1 MSCVGAE
8 GKQKL
13 KSITNMKQ
21 LLKAQSLTF
30 DNHIPNSHLEMD
42 KNLHF
47 HKEMSIPQDGKK
59 MDVSGLF
66 YLDKNEIEVRWEN
79 HDKISNDKI
88 KNSLKKKLV
97 KEINKAIKTQGAAY
111 FLENIKKGLNSIF
124 TSRSEQEKEKIWNTA
139 FDNIMSSLGIDKEQK
154 EIIRNENSDLF
165 CLYLD
170 GNDKNHK
177 NKINEKIKICRSYSK
192 NEFSR
197 LDQYYEDNFKD
208 PSVYYITANEHEKC
222 IEMGEL
228 TPDDITKFRDKGF
241 DLREKK

>member
-1 MSCVGAE
+1 
-8 GKQKL
+8 
-13 KSITNMKQ
+13 MKQ

-30 DNHIPNSHLEMD
+30 DNHIPNSPLEMNND
-42 KNLHF
+42 LHF
-47 HKEMSIPQDGKK
+47 HKKMSIPHNGISMK
-59 MDVSGLF
+59 VSGSF
-66 YLDKNEIEVRWEN
+66 YLNNNKIDVHWEN
-79 HDKISNDKI
+79 HKKLPNDKQ
-88 KNSLKKKLV
+88 KDSLKDKLV

-124 TSRSEQEKEKIWNTA
+124 TNRSKQEKEKIWNTA

-170 GNDKNHK
+170 GNDKNYK
-177 NKINEKIKICRSYSK
+177 NKINEKIRICRSYRE
-192 NEFSR
+192 NEFPR
-197 LDQYYEDNFKD
+197 LDQYYEDKFKD

-228 TPDDITKFRDKGF
+228 TPDDITKFRNKGF